1 MLLTFG
7 AKFDVTVQHVT
18 FLSSRIQKKY
28 TSLVYTIRGYCFN
41 RVNACDI
48 FQEFEERQL
57 RWEHR
62 EVELERQIAT
72 LERQTAQIAGAAAKV
87 RSAIVY

>member
-1 MLLTFG
+1 MPQ
-7 AKFDVTVQHVT
+7 D
-18 FLSSRIQKKY
+18 Y
-28 TSLVYTIRGYCFN
+28 
-41 RVNACDI
+41 
-48 FQEFEERQL
+48 EERQL

-87 RSAIVY
+87 RESGGLVLLVVNIIHVHRHRTIHV